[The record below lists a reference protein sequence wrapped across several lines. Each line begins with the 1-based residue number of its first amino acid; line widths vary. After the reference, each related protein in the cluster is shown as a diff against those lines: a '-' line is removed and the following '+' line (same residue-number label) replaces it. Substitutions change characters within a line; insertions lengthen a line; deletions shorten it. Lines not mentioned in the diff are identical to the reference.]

1 MRKPRGHLFRK
12 YVVLFVALVSGAL
25 LASGLIEIYFS
36 YQENK
41 TALVRI
47 QREKALAAAS
57 RIEQFIK
64 EIERQVGWTTQSP
77 WGARA
82 AALDQRRF
90 DSLRLL
96 RQVPAITEISH
107 LDPSGKEQLRVSRLA
122 MDVVGSQ
129 VDFSQEPKFLQAKS
143 GKTYFSAVYFR
154 KESEPYMTLAMAG
167 SREDAGVTVAE
178 VNLKFIWDV
187 VSQIKVGKAG
197 YAYVVDARGQ
207 LIAHPDI
214 SLVLQ
219 KTDLSPLAQVQAAR
233 AAPPKPDEERDE
245 ATIAR
250 GLQGRQVLTASAAI
264 APLGWSVFVEQPLGE
279 AFEPLYSSIL
289 RTAMLLLGGLALS
302 VLASLVL
309 ARRMVTPIQALQA
322 GAARIGAGELGH
334 RIEVKTGDELEALAD
349 QFNST
354 ASQLQESYANLEQK
368 VEARTRELSEA
379 LEQQT
384 ATSEVLKVISRSTFD
399 LQPVLETLVE
409 NAARLCGADKGL
421 IFRRDGD
428 VYRLGVA
435 YGTSPAFR
443 EFQERNPIAP
453 DRGSLAGRVV
463 LESRAV
469 HIPDVLADPEY
480 QWWESQRLE
489 GFRTML
495 GVPMLRE
502 GVPIGVFTLWRNEVK
517 PFTEKQIE
525 LVTTFADQAVIAIE
539 NVRLFQELQARNRDL
554 TEALEQQTATAE
566 ILRVISSSPTDLQ
579 PVLEAVAEN
588 AARLCEADN
597 AQIVR
602 VEGDHLRVVVSFGQM
617 IAFTE
622 DEVRPIT
629 RRYVTGRA
637 VTDRKTIHLYDLLA
651 EMETEFPEAKD
662 LQQRGGHRTTLVTP
676 LLREGV
682 SIGAIVILRGEVR
695 PFTDK
700 QIKLLETFAD
710 QAVIAIENVRL
721 FQELEAR
728 TRELARSVEELKA
741 LGEVSQAVSS
751 TLDLQTVLTTIVA
764 RAVELSGTASG
775 LIYEYD
781 EATQEFHL
789 RATHRTEEELIET
802 LRAAP
807 MRLGEG
813 AVGQAAARRAP
824 VQVPDILDERGYE
837 VSRIR
842 PILARRGY
850 RSLLAVPLLL
860 GERIVGGL
868 VVRRQE
874 PGTFTPEIVNLLQTF
889 ATQSVLA
896 IQNARLF
903 RELAEKGRQLEIA
916 SQHKSQFL
924 ANMSHELRTPL
935 NAILG
940 YTELILDSIY
950 GAVPEKVREVLE
962 RLEKSGRHLLG
973 LINDVLDLSK
983 IEAGQLTL
991 ALTDYSLKQVIQT
1004 VVLAVE
1010 GLAAE
1015 KHLALKVALP
1025 RDLPPG
1031 RGDERRLTQVLLN
1044 LVGNAIKFTEAG
1056 EVRVEAKAADG
1067 AFRVAV
1073 ADTGPGIAPADQ
1085 EKIFEEFQ
1093 QADSSPTRPKGGTG
1107 LGLAIAKRIIEL
1119 HGGRIGVESSLG
1131 TGSTFWFTV
1140 PVRVEQ

>member
-1 MRKPRGHLFRK
+1 MPSLGKPRGNLFRK
-12 YVVLFVALVSGAL
+12 YVALFVTLVSGAL
-25 LASGLIEIYFS
+25 LASSLIEIYFS

-57 RIEQFIK
+57 RIEQFTK

-82 AALDQRRF
+82 AALEQRRF

-96 RQVPAITEISH
+96 RQVPAITEVSH
-107 LDPSGKEQLRVSRLA
+107 LDASGKEQLRVSRLA

-129 VDFSQEPKFLQAKS
+129 ADFSGEPKFLEAKS

-167 SREDAGVTVAE
+167 SREDAGVSVAE

-197 YAYVVDARGQ
+197 HAYVVDSRGQ

-219 KTDLSPLAQVQAAR
+219 KTDLASLPQVQAAR
-233 AAPPKPDEERDE
+233 AGPLKPDEERDE

-250 GLQGRQVLTASAAI
+250 DLQGRQVLTASAAI

-279 AFEPLYSSIL
+279 AFEPLYSSII
-289 RTAMLLLGGLALS
+289 RTALLLLAGLALS

-368 VEARTRELSEA
+368 VEARTR
-379 LEQQT
+379 
-384 ATSEVLKVISRSTFD
+384 
-399 LQPVLETLVE
+399 
-409 NAARLCGADKGL
+409 
-421 IFRRDGD
+421 
-428 VYRLGVA
+428 
-435 YGTSPAFR
+435 
-443 EFQERNPIAP
+443 
-453 DRGSLAGRVV
+453 
-463 LESRAV
+463 
-469 HIPDVLADPEY
+469 
-480 QWWESQRLE
+480 
-489 GFRTML
+489 
-495 GVPMLRE
+495 
-502 GVPIGVFTLWRNEVK
+502 
-517 PFTEKQIE
+517 
-525 LVTTFADQAVIAIE
+525 
-539 NVRLFQELQARNRDL
+539 DL
-554 TEALEQQTATAE
+554 TEALEQQTATSE
-566 ILRVISSSPTDLQ
+566 ILRVISSSPTELQ
-579 PVLEAVAEN
+579 PVLDAVAQN
-588 AARLCEADN
+588 AARLCEARDV
-597 AQIVR
+597 II
-602 VEGDHLRVVVSFGQM
+602 LRVDGDVLRIVASAGEFVKVLPPDLIVP
-617 IAFTE
+617 IAR
-622 DEVRPIT
+622 DS
-629 RRYVTGRA
+629 VTGRA
-637 VTDRKTIHLYDLLA
+637 VVDRTTMHVRDLAA
-651 EMETEFPEAKD
+651 EPEDEFPVGKAF
-662 LQQRGGHRTTLVTP
+662 QRRFGHHTMLVAP

-682 SIGAIVILRGEVR
+682 PLGAIAIFRTEVR
-695 PFTDK
+695 PFSDK

-721 FQELEAR
+721 FQELQAR

-764 RAVELSGTASG
+764 RAVELSGTDG
-775 LIYEYD
+775 GIIYEYD
-781 EATQEFHL
+781 EGTQEFYL
-789 RATHRTEEELIET
+789 RATHRTEDELVEAV
-802 LRAAP
+802 RAAP

-813 AVGQAAARRAP
+813 AVGRAAAIRAP

-837 VSRIR
+837 VTRLR
-842 PILARRGY
+842 PIFGRLGY

-903 RELAEKGRQLEIA
+903 RELAEKGQQLALA

-940 YTELILDSIY
+940 YTELIQDNIY

-962 RLEKSGRHLLG
+962 RLAKSGRHLLG

-1010 GLAAE
+1010 ALAAE
-1015 KHLALKVALP
+1015 KRLALKVTLP
-1025 RDLPPG
+1025 PDLPPG

-1067 AFRVAV
+1067 TFRVAV
-1073 ADTGPGIAPADQ
+1073 ADTGPGIAEADQ

-1093 QADSSPTRPKGGTG
+1093 QADSSSTRQKGGTG

-1119 HGGRIGVESSLG
+1119 HGGRIGVESTLG
-1131 TGSTFWFTV
+1131 AGATFWFTV
-1140 PVRVEQ
+1140 PVRVERQTGGTG